1 MALKGNVLPATPSEI
16 AALENGVQNGR
27 GGKGT
32 IYSFAA
38 GNGRLD
44 NANSNNA
51 GHQSSRYVFSVAA
64 IADDGGYSWYSE
76 PGANLL
82 VAAPSNGG
90 TKGITT
96 TDNMGAYGYDS
107 TDYTNTFGGTS
118 SACPLFSGTVALML
132 DANPNLSWRD
142 VQHIIAKTADK
153 IDPTNPGWLTNG
165 AGFDFN
171 HDYGFGRLDAEEAV
185 SEALTWNN
193 VSSEVEANYSSSPNT
208 SIPDNS
214 ATGITE
220 TILVTQ
226 DIKIETIE
234 IPIQSNH
241 SYYPNLEIKLTSPG
255 GTTAMIA
262 EQRTVAQS

>member
-1 MALKGNVLPATPSEI
+1 
-16 AALENGVQNGR
+16 
-27 GGKGT
+27 
-32 IYSFAA
+32 
-38 GNGRLD
+38 
-44 NANSNNA
+44 
-51 GHQSSRYVFSVAA
+51 
-64 IADDGGYSWYSE
+64 
-76 PGANLL
+76 
-82 VAAPSNGG
+82 
-90 TKGITT
+90 
-96 TDNMGAYGYDS
+96 MGAYGYDS

-241 SYYPNLEIKLTSPG
+241 SYYPDLEIKLTSPG